1 MKPNRFAQ
9 LLSQGQVPIGHM
21 LFEFNTRGV
30 AQILDEAGVDFA
42 VIDME
47 HSAFAIADLANLV
60 AWLKATPVA
69 PFVRIPRIHY
79 HFIARALDVGVLGVV
94 APNVQSPAEARA
106 LVDAAKYPPLGKRGF
121 FYGGASSDYKADDA
135 HEFVRY
141 SNDNT
146 SVICMIE
153 SPEGLQNLEEIAS
166 TPGVDGLWVGHWDL
180 TQFMGIRGQ
189 FQDARFLAALKRVV
203 DTAQKHD
210 LATIIQPHNATQLQ
224 EWLEIG
230 FNAIS
235 YDADFYVYKRAL
247 SQDIAKV
254 RKVVKR

>member
-1 MKPNRFAQ
+1 MKPNRFTQ

-21 LFEFNTRGV
+21 LFEFNTRGM

-47 HSAFAIADLANLV
+47 HSAFAMADLADLV

-79 HFIARALDVGVLGVV
+79 HFIARALDVGVVGVV

-121 FYGGASSDYKADDA
+121 FYGGASSDFKSDDP
-135 HEFVRY
+135 HEYVRY
-141 SNDNT
+141 ANDNT

-153 SPEGLQNLEEIAS
+153 SPEGIQNLEEIAA

-189 FQDARFLAALKRVV
+189 FHDARFLAALKRVV
-203 DTAQKHD
+203 DTAQKHG
-210 LATIIQPHNATQLQ
+210 LATIIQPHNAAQLQ

-230 FNAIS
+230 FNVFS

-247 SQDIAKV
+247 SEAIAEV
-254 RKVVKR
+254 RQVVKR